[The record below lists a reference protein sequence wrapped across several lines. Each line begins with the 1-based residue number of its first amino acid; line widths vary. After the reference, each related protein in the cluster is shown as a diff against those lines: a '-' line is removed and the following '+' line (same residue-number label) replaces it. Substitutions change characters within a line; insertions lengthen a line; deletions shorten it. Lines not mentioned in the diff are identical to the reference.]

1 MAFMLYCIVLY
12 VNAEHQWFK
21 PEDAE
26 SKRALTRNILEAL
39 FVNK

>member
-1 MAFMLYCIVLY
+1 MNGY
-12 VNAEHQWFK
+12 VITGHQWFK

-26 SKRALTRNILEAL
+26 TKRTLTRNFLKAL